1 MARPLKSEVVDFQ
14 RTYGW
19 VKTTEFWSPKVM
31 LPQKLLVWVAPDLV
45 ALEGKATVLARR
57 EYKVLLGSAV
67 EIAVKMSPEVW
78 AGTADSA

>member
-1 MARPLKSEVVDFQ
+1 
-14 RTYGW
+14 
-19 VKTTEFWSPKVM
+19 M

-57 EYKVLLGSAV
+57 EYNVLLGSAV
-67 EIAVKMSPEVW
+67 EIAVKISPEVW